1 MVDEQDERAPD
12 QGDITDHLVS
22 SAMEFAVIVAAAGQR
37 LKPPLA
43 VPSELKPFL
52 RFQKLPP
59 KAIADVRRIVE
70 ASSSFRRGLAAAA
83 TMELLDEPGFL
94 WLTRPDGWC
103 QRLLELAVT
112 DTSVD
117 IATALR
123 RSEKRREA
131 AEQFAARSVAEIAAL
146 RAEVERLALD
156 VGSRTKAVDELV
168 ARVAT
173 LDAELVDARV
183 EARHAGDRLAAA
195 TERAERARTEAAD
208 AQRRTVQ
215 AEQVRDEVLAQ
226 RAGRTASDGA
236 DEIVLAGATRVAS
249 DLDEQ
254 IVVVRA
260 LQQALARISAQLV
273 LLEPAA
279 RSVTEAAQGAAQRAA
294 QGAPDG
300 SKRRPGSSRSA
311 TAARRPIALPG
322 GIYGSSSAASEY
334 LVRVPGVLVLVDGYN
349 VAKLGWPRL
358 GLEAQRERCIEAA
371 EDVARRFGTSIAVVF
386 DGASVPGA
394 NTPGRRLVRVQF
406 SLEGV
411 EADDVLRAEV
421 ASLAAAVQV
430 VVVTNDQAIAVD
442 VRSLG
447 ANMMSSEQWLEL
459 ARR

>member
-1 MVDEQDERAPD
+1 MADEQDERAPD

-117 IATALR
+117 VATALR

-183 EARHAGDRLAAA
+183 EARHAGDRLVAA

-254 IVVVRA
+254 IVAVRA

-279 RSVTEAAQGAAQRAA
+279 RSVTGAAQS
-294 QGAPDG
+294 APNG